1 MDLEA
6 ARDHCLSLPEATEGF
21 PFGPDVLVF
30 KVAGKMFAL
39 LSLEAVPPS
48 MNVKCDPERAI
59 ELRAQYPAVQPG
71 YHMSKK
77 HWNTVVLDGTVPT
90 DLVRGFIDDS
100 WRLVASKLP
109 KRDRVRLGLA

>member
-6 ARDHCLSLPEATEGF
+6 ARDHCLSLPESTEGF

-39 LSLEAVPPS
+39 LSLEAVSPS

-59 ELRAQYPAVQPG
+59 ELRAQYPAVKPG

-77 HWNTVVLDGTVPT
+77 HWNTVVLDGSVPT
-90 DLVRGFIDDS
+90 DVVRSFIDDS
-100 WRLVASKLP
+100 WRLVASKL
-109 KRDRVRLGLA
+109 KKADRVRLGLA

>member
-1 MDLEA
+1 MDIEA
-6 ARDHCLSLPEATEGF
+6 ARDHCLSLPESTEGF

-39 LSLEAVPPS
+39 LSFEAIPPS

-59 ELRAQYPAVQPG
+59 ELRAQYPAVTPG

-77 HWNTVVLDGTVPT
+77 HWNTVTLDGTVPS
-90 DLVRGFIDDS
+90 DVVRSFIDDS
-100 WRLVASKLP
+100 WRLVASKL
-109 KRDRVRLGLA
+109 KKADRVRLGLV

>member
-6 ARDHCLSLPEATEGF
+6 ARDHCLSLPESTEGF